1 MAYEGGPW
9 TSTDQVA
16 KRAISEG
23 LIDRFGSL
31 DPTDGGKT
39 YRYSLSGEWH
49 SGDIHSMTRAHAYV
63 IGYGLNLW
71 SNFTYFLNDPVN
83 GDQFE
88 QVDRRIVIGGD
99 ISQEWY
105 TKLFG
110 MEETTTLGFQNRND
124 DISRVDLYN
133 TKARAV
139 LSEFLDLPW
148 PSVLPGLEAK
158 KFDMVA
164 GPIIVTKA
172 RKERYHFVM
181 PIAEATVA
189 LMVSAKDTTINKPED
204 IAGKT
209 VGGGKGSAQ
218 LEELKT
224 FSATLPKPATI
235 REYIDNN
242 QAYAELAAG
251 RIVAVANSLPNIS
264 YVAAQHPDMYKVV
277 MPPFGKKSY
286 FAYLGRKDADANSL
300 IAALDAAM
308 MKMHEDG
315 RLAALQKKW
324 LGAEMD
330 VPQADFDP
338 TW

>member
-1 MAYEGGPW
+1 MQLDSLFSKTFSGLCA
-9 TSTDQVA
+9 
-16 KRAISEG
+16 AIA
-23 LIDRFGSL
+23 LAIVPL
-31 DPTDGGKT
+31 A
-39 YRYSLSGEWH
+39 
-49 SGDIHSMTRAHAYV
+49 AHADQLADV
-63 IGYGLNLW
+63 KKAGELVVGTELQFAPFDFTENGKQKGLNSEL
-71 SNFTYFLNDPVN
+71 
-83 GDQFE
+83 FE
-88 QVDRRIVIGGD
+88 Q
-99 ISQEWY
+99 
-105 TKLFG
+105 
-110 MEETTTLGFQNRND
+110 LGKELG
-124 DISRVDLYN
+124 V
-133 TKARAV
+133 KV
-139 LSEFLDLPW
+139 KFLDLPW

-224 FSATLPKPATI
+224 FSATLPKQATI

-242 QAYAELAAG
+242 QAYAELGTG

-264 YVAAQHPDMYKVV
+264 YVAAQHPDKYKVV

-286 FAYLGRKDADANSL
+286 FAYLGRKDADADSL
-300 IAALDAAM
+300 IAALNDAM
-308 MKMHEDG
+308 LKMHKDG